1 MKLGRADEDGV
12 AVVGVDGSAVKMKM
26 VSWRS
31 AWTAAAKMK
40 SPRAGMM
47 LRRTAWTTRSAAAK
61 MKMMLQRSAWTAA
74 VKMKSPRARM
84 TLRRT
89 AWMT

>member
-31 AWTAAAKMK
+31 AWTAA
-40 SPRAGMM
+40 
-47 LRRTAWTTRSAAAK
+47 
-61 MKMMLQRSAWTAA
+61 

-84 TLRRT
+84 RIETEVC
-89 AWMT
+89 